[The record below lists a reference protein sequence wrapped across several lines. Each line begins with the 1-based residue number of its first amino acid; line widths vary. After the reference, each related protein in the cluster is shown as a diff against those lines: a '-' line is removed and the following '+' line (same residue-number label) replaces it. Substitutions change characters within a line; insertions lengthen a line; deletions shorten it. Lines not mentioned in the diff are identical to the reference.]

1 VVYIEVDVIEINHE
15 YHGIEVTRFNQ
26 KLIDHLK
33 NKYGPPGDRWF
44 YRTSVWTTT
53 VYFKD
58 PKDHLMTLLELT

>member
-1 VVYIEVDVIEINHE
+1 MVIEVVMIELNHE

-33 NKYGPPGDRWF
+33 SKYGPPGTRWF
-44 YRTSVWTTT
+44 YKVGFWTTT

-58 PKDHLMTLLELT
+58 PKDHLITLLELT

>member
-1 VVYIEVDVIEINHE
+1 MSMIEINHE
-15 YHGIEVTRFNQ
+15 YHGIEITRFNQ